1 MSPDRHAR
9 TMLPIPDRPA
19 PGLTTYD
26 AKDPDTAFPPIEPLL
41 PPEGAPNVLVVLLD
55 DVGFGSSTAFGG
67 PCRMPT
73 AERLAAGGLRYNRF
87 HTCALCAPTRQAL
100 LSGRNHHSVGMGSI
114 TETATSAPG
123 NSSLR
128 PNTKAPLAMTMKLNG
143 YSTAQFGK
151 CHEVPVWQSSPMGPF
166 DAWPSGGGGF
176 ETFYGFIGGENNQW
190 DPALYDGT
198 TPVEPPAT
206 AEEGYHLTEDLT
218 DRAVS
223 WMRQQKAL
231 MPDKPFFVYLAYGA
245 AHAPHHVAKEWADG
259 YAGEFDD
266 GWDAQR
272 ERIFARQKELGV
284 IPPDAELTARHAEI
298 PAWDDMPDELKP
310 VLARQMEVFA
320 GFLEHTDHHV
330 GRVIDALEDLEI
342 LDDTIIYYIIGDN
355 GASAEG
361 TLNGAFNELA
371 NFNGMAAL
379 ETPEFMISKMD
390 EFGSPSSYNH
400 YSVGWAWATNTP
412 FQWTK
417 QVASHW
423 GGTRNGTIVHWPN
436 GIEEKGGL
444 RSQFT
449 HVIDVA
455 PTILEAAGLPEPTMV
470 NGVQQS
476 PMEGTSMLYSFNDAD
491 APERH
496 DLQYFEMF
504 ANRGI
509 YHKGWSAV
517 TKHRT
522 PWVMVGGAA
531 ARLRRRRVGALRRQ
545 HRLQPGPQPRR
556 RTARDAGQAATAVA
570 DRSHQVQRAADGRP
584 HLGAARAEMAGRPT
598 LIRGNSQLFFPGM
611 GRLSENSVVSIK
623 NRSFSVTAEVDVPD
637 GGADGVIIAQGGR
650 FGGWAVYVK
659 DGKAKFVYNTLG
671 IQSSPRSPTAHP
683 RRHPP
688 GAHGVRLR
696 RRRARQGRRRHPL
709 LRRQRRRH
717 RTGRAHPTDDLL
729 RRRDHRH
736 RLRVRHHRHPRLHRP
751 HQPVHRQ
758 NQVGATRRRHRRP
771 RPLHRPRGTPPHRH
785 GQAIAQTQTAVD
797 ASVRVADPDFT
808 CAPAMI

>member
-26 AKDPDTAFPPIEPLL
+26 AKDPDTSYPPIEPLL
-41 PPEGAPNVLVVLLD
+41 PPDGAPNVLIVLLD
-55 DVGFGSSTAFGG
+55 DVGFGASSAFGG
-67 PCRMPT
+67 PCDTPT

-87 HTCALCAPTRQAL
+87 HTTALCAPTRQAL
-100 LSGRNHHSVGMGSI
+100 LTGRNHHSVGMGSI

-123 NSSLR
+123 NNSLR
-128 PNTKAPLAMTMKLNG
+128 PNTKAPLAMTLKLNG

-190 DPALYDGT
+190 EPALYEGT
-198 TPVEPPAT
+198 TPVEPPGVG
-206 AEEGYHLTEDLT
+206 EGEYHLTEDLAG
-218 DRAVS
+218 RATS
-223 WMRQQKAL
+223 WIRQQKAL
-231 MPDKPFFVYLAYGA
+231 MPDKPFFVYFAPGA
-245 AHAPHHVAKEWADG
+245 THAPHHVPKQWADK
-259 YAGEFDD
+259 YAGRFDD
-266 GWDAQR
+266 GWDALR
-272 ERIFARQKELGV
+272 ERTFARQKELGV
-284 IPPDAELTARHAEI
+284 IPTDAELTGANPEI
-298 PAWDDMPDELKP
+298 PAWDDMPDDLKP
-310 VLARQMEVFA
+310 VLARQMEVYA

-330 GRVIDALEDLEI
+330 GRVIDAIDDLGV
-342 LDDTIIYYIIGDN
+342 LDNTIVYYIVGDN

-361 TLNGAFNELA
+361 TLNGAFNEMA

-390 EFGSPSSYNH
+390 DLGSPASYNH
-400 YSVGWAWATNTP
+400 YSVGWAWAMNTP

-436 GIEEKGGL
+436 GIDDPGGL
-444 RSQFT
+444 REQFT
-449 HVIDVA
+449 HVIDLA

-476 PMEGTSMLYSFNDAD
+476 PMEGTSMLYSFNRAD
-491 APERH
+491 EPERH

-522 PWVMVGGAA
+522 PWVMVGGDLPAFDDDVWELYDGSA
-531 ARLRRRRVGALRRQ
+531 DYSQARDLSAEHPELLAKLQ
-545 HRLQPGPQPRR
+545 RLWLIEAVKYNVVPMDD
-556 RTARDAGQAATAVA
+556 RTAERIEP
-570 DRSHQVQRAADGRP
+570 S
-584 HLGAARAEMAGRPT
+584 MAGRPT

-623 NRSFSVTAEVDVPD
+623 NRSFSVTAEIEIPD
-637 GGADGVIIAQGGR
+637 GVTANGVLIAQGGR
-650 FGGWAVYVK
+650 FGGWAVYAK
-659 DGKAKFVYNTLG
+659 AGHAKFVYNVLG
-671 IQSSPRSPTAHP
+671 IHEFTTTADQP
-683 RRHPP
+683 IPSGRHQVRVEFAYDGGGLAKGGGVTIFHDGEPVGSGRVEATQP
-688 GAHGVRLR
+688 MVFSADETTDIGYESGTTVTPDYDAHGSRFTGRIEWIQLDVGTDDHDHFIDPEERLR
-696 RRRARQGRRRHPL
+696 IAIARQ
-709 LRRQRRRH
+709 
-717 RTGRAHPTDDLL
+717 
-729 RRRDHRH
+729 
-736 RLRVRHHRHPRLHRP
+736 
-751 HQPVHRQ
+751 
-758 NQVGATRRRHRRP
+758 
-771 RPLHRPRGTPPHRH
+771 
-785 GQAIAQTQTAVD
+785 
-797 ASVRVADPDFT
+797 
-808 CAPAMI
+808 